1 MTLTTDPGVQL
12 RDVHRELATYEQ
24 WGGTFNGFRGDR
36 SGEKIDA
43 ILATPAWRVVDA
55 GIDRRRWGSLWASD
69 HFAVWG
75 VLRLR
80 GGLYDM
86 DIN

>member
-1 MTLTTDPGVQL
+1 MTRTTEPGVQL
-12 RDVHRELATYEQ
+12 GDVHRELATYEQ

-36 SGEKIDA
+36 AGEKIDA

-80 GGLYDM
+80 GGL
-86 DIN
+86 